1 MIGSTPQLVV
11 LDTTVVSILFREQT
25 ELARQYEQI
34 LSGLRACISFQTVEE
49 QMFGALK
56 GEWGIRRINQLVS
69 HLNRFEVIQ
78 SSPELTEVCS
88 RLRVKQELKGR
99 ALQTADA
106 WIAAT
111 ALLLNCTLA
120 YEDKDFGDIEG
131 LYRMVPQTSF

>member
-1 MIGSTPQLVV
+1 MIGQTPQHVV
-11 LDTTVVSILFREQT
+11 LDTSVVSILFREQT
-25 ELARQYEQI
+25 ERAYQYEQI
-34 LSGLRACISFQTVEE
+34 LRGLRTCISFQTVEE

-56 GEWGIRRINQLVS
+56 GQWGTRRLNQLVVY
-69 HLNRFEVIQ
+69 LDRFEVIH

-111 ALLLNCTLA
+111 AVLLNCRLA
-120 YEDKDFGDIEG
+120 YEDKDFRDIDG
-131 LYRMVPQTSF
+131 LNRFVPQTSF